1 MTLQTHKFRVFLSVI
16 AIPSLWM
23 FMTTSISVVLVKI
36 LWDNTIPFL
45 FPGGVE
51 EGLIAGSIS
60 VWTAIKLSL
69 LTALLTGGLLK
80 AGFNGSIDRA
90 QGADDMSYPKR

>member
-1 MTLQTHKFRVFLSVI
+1 
-16 AIPSLWM
+16 
-23 FMTTSISVVLVKI
+23 MTTSISVVLVKI

-69 LTALLTGGLLK
+69 LAALLTGGFLK

-90 QGADDMSYPKR
+90 RGADGMSQPER